1 VLPSQCDNKG
11 VNVNIFYN
19 NKELYDLSVRVD
31 SQITI
36 EKPNSHPMTSSTL
49 GCSA

>member
-11 VNVNIFYN
+11 VNVNIFNY
-19 NKELYDLSVRVD
+19 NKELFDLGVRVG

-36 EKPNSHPMTSSTL
+36 EKPNAYPMTSSTP